1 MGPWDGRR
9 AESRA
14 AEEPVR
20 VKGASAAGR
29 RGTRRSEKA
38 KVSEEALLTRSSE
51 AERPVNVRVHTYTRS
66 QTPNTQLRGLWLAY
80 TLRCRGY

>member
-1 MGPWDGRR
+1 MGPWDERR

-29 RGTRRSEKA
+29 EDTRRSEKA
-38 KVSEEALLTRSSE
+38 KVSEEALLTGGSE
-51 AERPVNVRVHTYTRS
+51 AERPVNVHTYLHAITH
-66 QTPNTQLRGLWLAY
+66 TKQLRGLWLVGVN
-80 TLRCRGY
+80 TEV

>member
-38 KVSEEALLTRSSE
+38 KVSEALLTGGSK
-51 AERPVNVRVHTYTRS
+51 AEKPVN
-66 QTPNTQLRGLWLAY
+66 A
-80 TLRCRGY
+80 